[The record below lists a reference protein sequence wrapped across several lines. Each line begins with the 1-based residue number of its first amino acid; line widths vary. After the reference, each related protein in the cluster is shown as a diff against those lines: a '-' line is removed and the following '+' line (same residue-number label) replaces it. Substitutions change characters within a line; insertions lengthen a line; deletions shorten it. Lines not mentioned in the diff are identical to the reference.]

1 MRRSGRRIEAWLV
14 VLGATG
20 LVAWSVLLLGSADAT
35 MPAFCSPEAL
45 WALPL
50 SASFD
55 LALVVNSPAQLV
67 GGWALMIAAM
77 MSPLVA
83 APLRHVHARSLA
95 RRRARSLLLF
105 VAGYAAV
112 WMTAG
117 VGFQTMA
124 LVARWVV
131 PAWSVR
137 LGLAAAT
144 ALVWQVSPPKQWCL
158 NRCHRR
164 SHLAAF
170 GLAADREAFAFGLT
184 NGMSCC
190 GACWALMAL
199 PLLVERGHVLG
210 MIAVALFTIAERLE
224 RPAPLA
230 WRLRGPG
237 KALRIIVMQTRI
249 RSPRPIF
256 PPGRVL

>member
-1 MRRSGRRIEAWLV
+1 MKRTGRRSEAWLV
-14 VLGATG
+14 VLGSTG
-20 LVAWSVLLLGSADAT
+20 LLAWSALLLGSVGAT
-35 MPAFCSPEAL
+35 MPAFCSPEGL

-50 SASFD
+50 PASLA
-55 LALVVNSPAQLV
+55 LALVVNSPAQLA

-95 RRRARSLLLF
+95 KRRARSLLLF

-124 LVARWVV
+124 LVARWVA
-131 PAWSVR
+131 PAWPVR
-137 LGLAAAT
+137 FGLAAA
-144 ALVWQVSPPKQWCL
+144 AAVLWQVSPAKQWCM

-164 SHLAAF
+164 PHLAAF
-170 GLAADREAFAFGLT
+170 GLAADRDAFAFGLT
-184 NGMSCC
+184 NGVSCC
-190 GACWALMAL
+190 GTCWALMTL
-199 PLLVERGHVLG
+199 PLLAERDHVSG
-210 MIAVALFTIAERLE
+210 MIAVALFTFAERFE

-230 WRLRGPG
+230 WRWRGPG
-237 KALRIIVMQTRI
+237 KALRIVVMQTRI
-249 RSPRPIF
+249 RLPHPIF
-256 PPGRVL
+256 APDRVL